1 LPIVT
6 MTPTPARI
14 LIVDDEAAALK
25 TLSHL
30 LRKEG
35 YEITT
40 CQSGAAALTELQQR
54 EFDVVLTDLR
64 MKSVD
69 GMEVLRRARELQPD
83 CEVIVITGHATLDSA
98 VEAMKE
104 GAFHYIA
111 KPYRLDEVRQVVK
124 GALDVVLLKRENRS
138 LKRRIEGYEGSLN
151 IVTQDAVMLRLLD
164 TARQVGPT
172 DCNVLVSGESGTG
185 KELLARY
192 LHTHSGRAGSRFVGV
207 NCGAL
212 QEELL
217 ANELFGHEKGAFTG
231 ADRQKHGLIEMAEG
245 GTLFLDEITEMSPAM
260 QVKLLR
266 VLQERELLRVGGT
279 EPVTVDARFIAATNR
294 DLQESVDNGR
304 FRADLYFRLNVVNL
318 ALPSLRARRD
328 DVPLLAYYF
337 LKKFALAMAKP
348 VADIAPDALR
358 LLNRYD
364 YPGNVRELANL
375 IERGVA
381 LARGATLELAHLPES
396 LRTLSVR
403 IVVPT
408 SSELQTLEKNEASHI
423 AQVLEYTGGNRNQ
436 AADILGIDRVS
447 LWRRIKRFGLE

>member
-1 LPIVT
+1 

-14 LIVDDEAAALK
+14 LVVDDEAAALK
-25 TLSHL
+25 NLSHL

-35 YEITT
+35 YEVTAR
-40 CQSGAAALTELQQR
+40 QSGATGLKELQQH
-54 EFDVVLTDLR
+54 EFDVILTDLR
-64 MKSVD
+64 MKGVD
-69 GMEVLRRARELQPD
+69 GLALLRRARELQAD

-111 KPYRLDEVRQVVK
+111 KPYRLDEVRQVVRS
-124 GALDVVLLKRENRS
+124 ALDVVLLKRENRA
-138 LKRRIEGYEGSLN
+138 LKRRIEGYEGGLH
-151 IVTQDAVMLRLLD
+151 IVTQDAAMLRLLD

-192 LHTHSGRAGSRFVGV
+192 LHAHSSRVDGRFVAV

-231 ADRQKHGLIEMAEG
+231 ADRQKRGLIEIAEG
-245 GTLFLDEITEMSPAM
+245 GTLFLDEITEMSSTM

-266 VLQERELLRVGGT
+266 IVQERELLRVGGT
-279 EPVTVDARFIAATNR
+279 DPVLVDVRFIAATNR
-294 DLQESVDNGR
+294 DLQESVANGR

-318 ALPSLRARRD
+318 ALPPLRARRD
-328 DVPLLAYYF
+328 DVPLLAFYF

-348 VADIAPDALR
+348 VVDIDPDALR

-381 LARGATLELAHLPES
+381 LAQGATLELAHLPES
-396 LRTLSVR
+396 LRGLSVR
-403 IVVPT
+403 IAAPV
-408 SSELQTLEKNEASHI
+408 SGELQTLDKNEAAHI

-447 LWRRIKRFGLE
+447 LWRRIKRYGLE